1 MKTSKAEKQLEELPR
16 FLTEKEVS
24 RITGLAL
31 STLRN
36 TRFQCR
42 GLPYIKIGRAVRYDL
57 RDVMHYM
64 ENHKITPR
72 EDF

>member
-1 MKTSKAEKQLEELPR
+1 MKTYKDDKTSEELPR
-16 FLTEKEVS
+16 FLTEKEVA
-24 RITGLAL
+24 RMTGLAL

-57 RDVMHYM
+57 RDVVRFM
-64 ENHKITPR
+64 ETHKIAPR

>member
-1 MKTSKAEKQLEELPR
+1 MKTCKDKKTPEELPR
-16 FLTEKEVS
+16 FLTEKEVA
-24 RITGLAL
+24 RMTGLAL

-57 RDVMHYM
+57 RDVVRFM
-64 ENHKITPR
+64 EAHKIAPR